1 MMDIKETAKQIRQVL
16 SQLLEGGY
24 AMPIILTSID
34 RYRSLMVAEYTP
46 APGKKDHWDCA
57 MLAER
62 MKSSKARTGA
72 QGALCCRL
80 IYR

>member
-1 MMDIKETAKQIRQVL
+1 MMDIEGDCEAN
-16 SQLLEGGY
+16 SASLE
-24 AMPIILTSID
+24 
-34 RYRSLMVAEYTP
+34 P